1 MKVKDLYKI
10 KPQTMGTA
18 SLVLVDGRSLVDALN
33 SYDNINIPVG
43 QRLSIQR
50 LKKHLD
56 DAGLAHDTRKEIEE
70 LEIDETSSVEG
81 NLPDLTAIHDN
92 ANQPAVQNFVVVV
105 ATISLFLVTIV
116 YTGIWAWLAFIA
128 QTKPSINH
136 LFVLAACWT
145 MVIWK
150 SQGIISRER
159 RDLMSVIVGDAPS
172 KNRFWDNIES
182 LGKVMKNR

>member
-56 DAGLAHDTRKEIEE
+56 DAGLAPDTRKEIEE

-81 NLPDLTAIHDN
+81 NLPDLTA
-92 ANQPAVQNFVVVV
+92 
-105 ATISLFLVTIV
+105 
-116 YTGIWAWLAFIA
+116 
-128 QTKPSINH
+128 
-136 LFVLAACWT
+136 
-145 MVIWK
+145 
-150 SQGIISRER
+150 
-159 RDLMSVIVGDAPS
+159 
-172 KNRFWDNIES
+172 
-182 LGKVMKNR
+182 

>member
-50 LKKHLD
+50 LKNYLD
-56 DAGLAHDTRKEIEE
+56 DAGLAPDTRKEIEE

-81 NLPDLTAIHDN
+81 NLPDLTAIHDK

-105 ATISLFLVTIV
+105 ATISLFLVTLV
-116 YTGIWAWLAFIA
+116 YTGIWAWLAFVA
-128 QTKPSINH
+128 QTKPSIN
-136 LFVLAACWT
+136 
-145 MVIWK
+145 
-150 SQGIISRER
+150 
-159 RDLMSVIVGDAPS
+159 
-172 KNRFWDNIES
+172 
-182 LGKVMKNR
+182 